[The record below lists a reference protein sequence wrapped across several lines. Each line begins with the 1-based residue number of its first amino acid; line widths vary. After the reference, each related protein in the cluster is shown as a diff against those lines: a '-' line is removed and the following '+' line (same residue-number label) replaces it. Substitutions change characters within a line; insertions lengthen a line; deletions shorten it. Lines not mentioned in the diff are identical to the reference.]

1 MNKGTLYC
9 AVVKYRVNAS
19 DEEKIRDL
27 RDGLGFVAMELV
39 DLGCSIDS
47 VEGWLEEAAMSAQDE
62 ADSIAAHDGRAS
74 S

>member
-1 MNKGTLYC
+1 VSRYL
-9 AVVKYRVNAS
+9 AVVKYRADAT
-19 DEEKIRDL
+19 DEEKIREL

-62 ADSIAAHDGRAS
+62 ADSMASGGAS